1 MLAMAG
7 DSCEGWRGMLRIK
20 GIVGV
25 VMMVARDW
33 MKDDSPDLAPT
44 MKGLDRRLQQAEEWA
59 ISLRLFRQG
68 EQQQADSGRDDAAAA
83 GRYGVDND

>member
-1 MLAMAG
+1 
-7 DSCEGWRGMLRIK
+7 
-20 GIVGV
+20 
-25 VMMVARDW
+25 
-33 MKDDSPDLAPT
+33 MKA
-44 MKGLDRRLQQAEEWA
+44 LDRRLQQAEEWA

>member
-1 MLAMAG
+1 
-7 DSCEGWRGMLRIK
+7 
-20 GIVGV
+20 V

-44 MKGLDRRLQQAEEWA
+44 MKALDRRLQQAEEWA

-68 EQQQADSGRDDAAAA
+68 EQQQTESGRDDAAAA

>member
-1 MLAMAG
+1 
-7 DSCEGWRGMLRIK
+7 MLRIK

-68 EQQQADSGRDDAAAA
+68 EQQADSDQDDAAAA
-83 GRYGVDND
+83 GRCGVDND